1 MKRRDNQSSAGQP
14 ETEAVQTALAS
25 LDWAVTR
32 GSAGRIAH
40 NFEVRRTRRRRRVL
54 AGATLLS
61 GALIAGTLVW
71 SPWTR
76 TVALREAA
84 PPAGSSIVV
93 SPQTESLPDG
103 SVVELKPGARFRV
116 EFEPAMR
123 RVVLEAGE
131 AHFAVCH
138 EAARQFVVAAG
149 AVEVRA
155 VGTAF
160 AVDYAQR
167 SVAVLVT
174 EGRVAVVGPAD
185 PQSGGAAER
194 PTELVEAGQRA
205 VVELGDAERGAA
217 AKVLV
222 TAETAAAERL
232 AWRLRRLEF
241 SNTRLAQAIPAF
253 NRHAGTRLSLD
264 PTLGALR
271 VSGSLRADDLDAL
284 LLLLRSDFGI
294 VTEPQPDGTVALRRP

>member
-1 MKRRDNQSSAGQP
+1 MKRRDNQSSAGQS
-14 ETEAVQTALAS
+14 ETEAVQTALTS
-25 LDWAVTR
+25 LDWAVAR

-40 NFEVRRTRRRRRVL
+40 NLEVRLKHRRRRVL
-54 AGATLLS
+54 VGATLLS

-76 TVALREAA
+76 PVARLGAA
-84 PPAGSSIVV
+84 PPARSSIVV
-93 SPQTESLPDG
+93 APRTESLPDG

-116 EFEPAMR
+116 EFAPAMR

-131 AHFAVCH
+131 AHFAVRK
-138 EAARQFVVAAG
+138 ETARPFVVAAG

-160 AVDYAQR
+160 AVDYARR

-174 EGRVAVVGPAD
+174 EGRVAVVGHAD

-205 VVELGDAERGAA
+205 VVELGDAERGDGSQGSGDGGDG
-217 AKVLV
+217 
-222 TAETAAAERL
+222 
-232 AWRLRRLEF
+232 RR
-241 SNTRLAQAIPAF
+241 
-253 NRHAGTRLSLD
+253 
-264 PTLGALR
+264 
-271 VSGSLRADDLDAL
+271 
-284 LLLLRSDFGI
+284 
-294 VTEPQPDGTVALRRP
+294 